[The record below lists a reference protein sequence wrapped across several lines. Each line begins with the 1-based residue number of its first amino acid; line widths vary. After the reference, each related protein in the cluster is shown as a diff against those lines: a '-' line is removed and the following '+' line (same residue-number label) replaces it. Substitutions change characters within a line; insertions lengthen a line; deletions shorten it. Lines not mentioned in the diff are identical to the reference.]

1 MGIRLPSNL
10 HRNRHGVLY
19 FRLNIPE
26 DLHDFFETKVIYRS
40 LLTSSIRLASLTYIA
55 WLRNTTICGIDDVIV
70 QVVWPRE
77 GSLINNLIYILILN
91 QLS

>member
-10 HRNRHGVLY
+10 HRTRHGVLY

-40 LLTSSIRLASLTYIA
+40 LLTSSIRLASSTDIA
-55 WLRNTTICGIDDVIV
+55 CRRDTIIYGIGDVIV
-70 QVVWPRE
+70 RVVRPR
-77 GSLINNLIYILILN
+77 GGFLINNLIYILILN
-91 QLS
+91 